1 MVLEIDLSDDVLL
14 LANGLSDYFS
24 QSLTEYCSWC
34 VEQCS
39 RYIDESLMSV
49 LEVEPDDF

>member
-1 MVLEIDLSDDVLL
+1 MVLEIYLSDDVFL

-24 QSLTEYCSWC
+24 QSLIEYCSWC

-39 RYIDESLMSV
+39 RYIDDSLMSV
-49 LEVEPDDF
+49 LEVKPDDF